1 MSKKCQY
8 SCDVAY
14 PKFSTLVK
22 VDCISQS
29 LSRGVIIGKTIKKAI
44 LLKFSDIYI
53 KPISIRGRQTIH
65 PHIGFVSPQ
74 KILRLHPCV
83 SIMLLYSS
91 ESKKRKKKCQ
101 IVTEAVSRRK
111 WKNFCF
117 TIKFIYSEKATKLCE
132 IFTLLL
138 TGTTQG
144 RNHGEN
150 FDIEQ
155 K

>member
-44 LLKFSDIYI
+44 LPKFLDIYI
-53 KPISIRGRQTIH
+53 NPISIRGRQTTH
-65 PHIGFVSPQ
+65 PHLGFVSPKKSCDYTPACQSCCFTHQ
-74 KILRLHPCV
+74 KAK
-83 SIMLLYSS
+83 S
-91 ESKKRKKKCQ
+91 EKKCQ

-117 TIKFIYSEKATKLCE
+117 AIRAYFCSSDRST
-132 IFTLLL
+132 
-138 TGTTQG
+138 
-144 RNHGEN
+144 
-150 FDIEQ
+150 FDV
-155 K
+155 

>member
-14 PKFSTLVK
+14 PKFSALVK

-53 KPISIRGRQTIH
+53 KPISIRERQTMP
-65 PHIGFVSPQ
+65 PHIGFVSP
-74 KILRLHPCV
+74 KKNLRLHPCV

-91 ESKKRKKKCQ
+91 ESKKRKKKMSNCHRGCQ
-101 IVTEAVSRRK
+101 SK
-111 WKNFCF
+111 KM
-117 TIKFIYSEKATKLCE
+117 EK
-132 IFTLLL
+132 LLL
-138 TGTTQG
+138 RYTSI
-144 RNHGEN
+144 
-150 FDIEQ
+150 FLLF
-155 K
+155 

>member
-1 MSKKCQY
+1 MPGNNVRLKSKLGSVQLHIQKLTCVSKKCQY

-14 PKFSTLVK
+14 PKFSALVK

-53 KPISIRGRQTIH
+53 NPISIRGRQTIH

-74 KILRLHPCV
+74 KILRVHPCL

-91 ESKKRKKKCQ
+91 ESKKRKKN
-101 IVTEAVSRRK
+101 V
-111 WKNFCF
+111 
-117 TIKFIYSEKATKLCE
+117 KLSQRLSVE
-132 IFTLLL
+132 
-138 TGTTQG
+138 
-144 RNHGEN
+144 EN
-150 FDIEQ
+150 GKTFASL
-155 K
+155 